1 MNSMLIIDERVS
13 KKELLE
19 VIKSLRITL
28 IQIGIELGLS
38 NEKTIEISQRLD
50 TYIAKYQTLKNY

>member
-38 NEKTIEISQRLD
+38 NEKTIEISQMLD
-50 TYIAKYQTLKNY
+50 T